1 MSKNP
6 VLESYKGINIRR
18 CNKVALI
25 FSKRQFKKIIDECE
39 STGLSV
45 HKMLYYSSQ
54 PCEKC
59 KNYSVT
65 FFDEEGNA
73 KKVRKG
79 VLDMPGGSGI
89 GIIEKAKKRNA
100 KGS

>member
-6 VLESYKGINIRR
+6 VLESYKGVNIRQ
-18 CNKVALI
+18 CNKVVLS
-25 FSKRQFKKIIDECE
+25 FGKSQFKRLVDECE
-39 STGLSV
+39 ATGLSIPKV
-45 HKMLYYSSQ
+45 LYYSGQ

-65 FFDEEGNA
+65 FFDEDGNA

-79 VLDMPGGSGI
+79 ILDMPGGSGI
-89 GIIEKAKKRNA
+89 GIIEKAKKRHA
-100 KGS
+100 KSS